1 MSYLLSD
8 IFQQLCEAFRTGN
21 AARKRDSA
29 QDTADSGIDILP
41 SHIFKKY
48 FGDSMEPVTEADYL
62 MTYIEGRADGTGFL
76 MTWING
82 FTDGRNLVRI
92 QFRDEWPLIADKN
105 LFLKAYYD
113 DGGKDYINFGDAA
126 DAAELTDICRQ
137 IEEVCNGDDETEEDD
152 E

>member
-8 IFQQLCEAFRTGN
+8 ISRRLCEAFRAGN
-21 AARKRDSA
+21 AARKRDSV
-29 QDTADSGIDILP
+29 QDTADSGINILP

-48 FGDSMEPVTEADYL
+48 FGDRMEPVKD
-62 MTYIEGRADGTGFL
+62 MGFL
-76 MTWING
+76 LTWVEG

-92 QFRDEWPLIADKN
+92 QFRDEWPLVADKN

-113 DGGKDYINFGDAA
+113 DGGKDYINLGDAA
-126 DAAELTDICRQ
+126 DAAELTDMCRL
-137 IEEVCNGDDETEEDD
+137 IDEVCNGEDENEEDD